1 MNFIVAV
8 MRYAFFRFTFGLIF
22 FSYASAATLAAPDFV
37 NGDWFMQS
45 RLWPY
50 AIWKLA
56 LMAALGSGLLA
67 WAYTAIR
74 PHTDAPRCSK

>member
-1 MNFIVAV
+1 MNFFVAV
-8 MRYAFFRFTFGLIF
+8 MRYAFFRFTFGLIL

-37 NGDWFMQS
+37 NGDWIMQS

-56 LMAALGSGLLA
+56 LMGALGTGLLA
-67 WAYTAIR
+67 WAYATIR
-74 PHTDAPRCSK
+74 PYTYALGCSK